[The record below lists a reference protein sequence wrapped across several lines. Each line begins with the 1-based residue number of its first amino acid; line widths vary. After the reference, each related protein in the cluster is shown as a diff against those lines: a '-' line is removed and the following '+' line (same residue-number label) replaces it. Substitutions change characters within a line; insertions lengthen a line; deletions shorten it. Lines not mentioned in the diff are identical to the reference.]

1 MVLETV
7 RFANFDDKVGILTMR
22 KIWKRMAAVVWIF
35 LKLGSTVVVS
45 GMVSF
50 IWDKL
55 AWLLVVIDS
64 SKSSK

>member
-22 KIWKRMAAVVWIF
+22 KIWKIMAAVVWIF